1 MLFPVMAGYE
11 QMQKETLHVCT
22 TPSKPIGQ
30 KIVQMWNF
38 VELNFIIYKIFLS
51 EALLFSTVS

>member
-38 VELNFIIYKIFLS
+38 VELNFII
-51 EALLFSTVS
+51 